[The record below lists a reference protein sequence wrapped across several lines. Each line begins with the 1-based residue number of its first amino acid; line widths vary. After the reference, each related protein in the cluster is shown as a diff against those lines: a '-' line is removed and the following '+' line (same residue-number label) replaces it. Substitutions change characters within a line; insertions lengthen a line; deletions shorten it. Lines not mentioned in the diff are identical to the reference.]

1 MSDSFYIK
9 PFKPVDLTEMY
20 ITFLDAFSDY
30 PIPFK
35 MSKEQF
41 VRKFVQKLNI
51 DFQLSVGMFTYD
63 GGLAGFIFSAMNYY
77 EGKLTAYNGGTG
89 VRPRYRGNKITPQM
103 YEYLMPV
110 LAEKKIKQCVLEVLS
125 SNERAIK
132 AYTNIGFEK
141 TKYFQCYTTSGR
153 ALNKKAKKS
162 SFVDE
167 IFEVKQPSWHLYEKF
182 CDYQPSFLDTSRMI
196 TDNLAN
202 ETIIEARHKG
212 DCVGYAIYQPSFGRI
227 SQIGIDPTK
236 RRLGIGSSIMHYIHE
251 SCIQKNLTIINVNDE
266 STGTKLFFEG
276 LGFENQIDQ
285 YEMILT
291 L

>member
-1 MSDSFYIK
+1 MNDSFYIK

-20 ITFLDAFSDY
+20 LTFIDAFSDY
-30 PIPFK
+30 PISFK
-35 MSKEQF
+35 LSKEQF

-51 DFQLSVGMFTYD
+51 DFNLSIGTFTYD
-63 GGLAGFIFSAMNYY
+63 GGMAGFIFTALNYY

-89 VRPRYRGNKITPQM
+89 VRPRYRGNKLTPLM
-103 YEYLMPV
+103 YDYLRPV
-110 LAEKKIKQCVLEVLS
+110 LAEKKVKQCVLEVLS

-141 TKYFQCYTTSGR
+141 TKYFQCYTSSSKV
-153 ALNKKAKKS
+153 LNHNVKRS
-162 SFVDE
+162 SYVDE

-182 CDYQPSFLDTSRMI
+182 CDFQPSFLDTSRMI

-202 ETIIEARHKG
+202 ETVIEARHDG
-212 DCVGYAIYQPSFGRI
+212 VCVGYAIYQPSFGRI
-227 SQIGIDPTK
+227 SQIGIESSK
-236 RRLGIGSSIMHYIHE
+236 RRSGIGSSIIHYIYE
-251 SCIQKNLTIINVNDE
+251 TSLQKNLTIINVNDE
-266 STGTKLFFEG
+266 AKGTKFFFES